1 MVPPGLSRTHRSP
14 TLTSSDFDGR
24 DFTSGDDDDT
34 DFKSDTI
41 FDSIR
46 TVASGR
52 VRSTETPLES
62 MFDESPPSTAGQT
75 KAKRLSIQEVLIR
88 NWDGE
93 HDRIME
99 EDDEGALTPVRL
111 THNIGGLQEPATIVR
126 NDRFTLGGSTNHYSL
141 PNKDFG
147 RLSLDDDDEDWT
159 RDDYTDQDD
168 DVLSNRLSPPSKN
181 SVVNARNIHPNL
193 RVALASISGNRH
205 SEARNST
212 MTERPLSNLFDWSE
226 PAVYEKQDG
235 EGQSLRPKTVHGKQD
250 IDIRGGRAVTRR
262 GPIAAHVRSQ
272 SVPIVHDQIENQK
285 TPSSTKFGTWGLG
298 SKGVSEDW
306 GDDFEF
312 EESPTELTT
321 GKDSCRSFVV
331 PEPIQASQ
339 SSVKAHSGQ
348 IRELS
353 LLVNDLKRL
362 CRHGRDM
369 DMLGGPHASLWKEA
383 EGIIA
388 LASPDEDEPMEG
400 TQTASSSPPTEIP
413 ANISDRFNDDGFDA
427 ASLDFSDIS
436 MSKTTVVRSRHSI
449 RRRSVIPDDDIF
461 GGGGGGGSWP
471 LSDDSSL
478 PDAPRTPEN
487 RATRST
493 DDVSGIVKTV
503 MDAMQQR
510 SVSTPVRGQAN
521 NKVHFD
527 TGSLKALVKRAGDLR
542 DMLSELVRRAD
553 PIAPSPARTP
563 RHDGSPAFT
572 RVFNEPPSSPSRRLP
587 HSRSNNSVLS
597 RTSMDTSSSTTM
609 GPKRM
614 QVMTVS

>member
-1 MVPPGLSRTHRSP
+1 MAPPGLSRNYRSP
-14 TLTSSDFDGR
+14 TLVSSDFDGR
-24 DFTSGDDDDT
+24 DFMSGDDDDT

-46 TVASGR
+46 TIASGR
-52 VRSTETPLES
+52 IRSAETPLES
-62 MFDESPPSTAGQT
+62 MFDESPPSTAGHT
-75 KAKRLSIQEVLIR
+75 KAKRSSVQEVRIR
-88 NWDGE
+88 AWDGDN
-93 HDRIME
+93 DRILE

-111 THNIGGLQEPATIVR
+111 THSIERLQEPAAILKG
-126 NDRFTLGGSTNHYSL
+126 DRFTLGAATNHYSL
-141 PNKDFG
+141 PNRDFG
-147 RLSLDDDDEDWT
+147 RLSLDDEDEDWT
-159 RDDYTDQDD
+159 KDDYMDQDT
-168 DVLSNRLSPPSKN
+168 LLANRLSPPSKN
-181 SVVNARNIHPNL
+181 GVVNMRNINPNL

-205 SEARNST
+205 SEGRSPT
-212 MTERPLSNLFDWSE
+212 TTERPLSNLFDWSE
-226 PAVYEKQDG
+226 PPVHEKQDG
-235 EGQSLRPKTVHGKQD
+235 EGQSQRPKTVHGKQD
-250 IDIRGGRAVTRR
+250 IDMRGGRAATRK
-262 GPIAAHVRSQ
+262 GPAPAHVRSQ
-272 SVPIVHDQIENQK
+272 SVPVVHDQAEHHK
-285 TPSSTKFGTWGLG
+285 APAPKFGTWGLG

-312 EESPTELTT
+312 EETPAELTT
-321 GKDSCRSFVV
+321 GKGSCRSFVV

-369 DMLGGPHASLWKEA
+369 DMLGGFHAGLWKEA
-383 EGIIA
+383 EGVIA
-388 LASPDEDEPMEG
+388 LASPDEDEQMKDVG
-400 TQTASSSPPTEIP
+400 TSSSSSPASEVPCSITGRI
-413 ANISDRFNDDGFDA
+413 IDDGFDA

-461 GGGGGGGSWP
+461 GAWP
-471 LSDDSSL
+471 LPEDGSL
-478 PDAPRTPEN
+478 PDRPRTPEN
-487 RATRST
+487 RPAPRGG
-493 DDVSGIVKTV
+493 DDVSGIVRTV

-510 SVSTPVRGQAN
+510 SVSTPVHGQAN
-521 NKVHFD
+521 SKVHFD
-527 TGSLKALVKRAGDLR
+527 TTSLKALVKRAGDLR
-542 DMLSELVRRAD
+542 DVLSDLVRKAD
-553 PIAPSPARTP
+553 PIGASPARTP

-597 RTSMDTSSSTTM
+597 RTSMDTSSSATI